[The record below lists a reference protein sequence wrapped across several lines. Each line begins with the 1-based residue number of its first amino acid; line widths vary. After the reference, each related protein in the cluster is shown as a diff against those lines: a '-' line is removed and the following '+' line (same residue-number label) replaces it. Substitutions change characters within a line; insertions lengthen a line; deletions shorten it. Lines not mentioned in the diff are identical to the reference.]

1 MGIISKEQLETL
13 YAKIEEVIN
22 HEQTLLVEA
31 IKEIDTSFITD
42 IIKEGLKEDNY
53 PDYVQPD
60 DVEYKLYLYLKESIE
75 EFAQRFVDEVLE
87 DKESNMIEKFINS
100 ESMII
105 EFIVDH
111 LEHFDF
117 GVVILT
123 DERDVVDENFLEEFD
138 IDFDMLDVSD
148 IKDYVESELADEI
161 RDVKKS
167 LIIEQFT
174 FAPDGTYDAD
184 EFMVHDELFEVSVE
198 KPSNFGSIK
207 HTLRDLA
214 IEEGVK
220 NEADYEE
227 RIVQTYKDI
236 ETLIDSEDIF
246 VDTDS
251 DSDAF
256 VYVID
261 FNDEYFHE
269 ILNESPY

>member
-1 MGIISKEQLETL
+1 
-13 YAKIEEVIN
+13 
-22 HEQTLLVEA
+22 
-31 IKEIDTSFITD
+31 
-42 IIKEGLKEDNY
+42 
-53 PDYVQPD
+53 
-60 DVEYKLYLYLKESIE
+60 
-75 EFAQRFVDEVLE
+75 
-87 DKESNMIEKFINS
+87 
-100 ESMII
+100 
-105 EFIVDH
+105 
-111 LEHFDF
+111 
-117 GVVILT
+117 
-123 DERDVVDENFLEEFD
+123 
-138 IDFDMLDVSD
+138 
-148 IKDYVESELADEI
+148 
-161 RDVKKS
+161 
-167 LIIEQFT
+167 
-174 FAPDGTYDAD
+174 
-184 EFMVHDELFEVSVE
+184 MVHDELFEVSVE